1 MTGEVSPVA
10 LEACDVDVFDHLGRV
25 TMAHFDSWQ
34 WADFVRGLCD
44 APTMSAMETHLSSGC
59 DRCQRTAD
67 TLRGIVVAAQAEA
80 TLAPP
85 DFAVRYA
92 QAVFSLNRP
101 ASKLRRL
108 VARLVYDSA
117 REPMP
122 AGIRAGELL
131 TRRALFAAGD
141 HQVDLQLDRHPASDT
156 ISLVGQVIA
165 RRQASSVSSLPVWLM
180 DRNSVVKKTTCN
192 IFGEFHLEYEP
203 RRNLKLLLPLHEDV
217 GTRVEI
223 ALDQL
228 SSHKTPARSATSRR
242 KPRGRA

>member
-1 MTGEVSPVA
+1 
-10 LEACDVDVFDHLGRV
+10 
-25 TMAHFDSWQ
+25 MAHFDSWQ
-34 WADFVRGLCD
+34 WADFVRGFCD
-44 APTMSAMETHLSSGC
+44 APTRSAMQAHLSSGC
-59 DRCQRTAD
+59 ADCRRTAD
-67 TLRGIVVAAQAEA
+67 TLRAIVVAAREEA

-85 DFAVRYA
+85 EFAVRYA
-92 QAVFSLNRP
+92 QAVYSLNRP
-101 ASKLRRL
+101 VSKLKRL

-117 REPMP
+117 REPLP
-122 AGIRAGELL
+122 AGIRAGEQL

-165 RRQASSVSSLPVWLM
+165 RRQASSVSALPVWLM
-180 DRNSVVKKTTCN
+180 DRDSVVKKTTCN
-192 IFGEFHLEYEP
+192 MFGEFHLEYEP
-203 RRNLKLLLPLHEDV
+203 KRNLKLLLPLHEDI

-228 SSHKTPARSATSRR
+228 SSRKTPVRSATSRR